1 MAFGAG
7 LMTRICT
14 LTFNPAR
21 LVVGLTVP
29 ALEYSTRMSSSHNKD
44 RGGKGRGK
52 GSGGRRGGGRH
63 NDPSVE
69 LSKTLSYILR
79 HGAQREGL
87 AIRSDGY
94 MKLDDLVS
102 DPKAPMSSISLF
114 PLEAPKPTDL
124 TRCPVHDW
132 SALSSAVPSLEV

>member
-14 LTFNPAR
+14 LAFNPAR

-52 GSGGRRGGGRH
+52 GHGGRRGGRH
-63 NDPSVE
+63 NDPGVE

-87 AIRSDGY
+87 IIRSDGY
-94 MKLDDLVS
+94 VKLDDLVS
-102 DPKAPMSSISLF
+102 AIPRPSISLF
-114 PLEAPKPTDL
+114 PLEAQKPTD
-124 TRCPVHDW
+124 TD
-132 SALSSAVPSLEV
+132 SLSCA